1 MDTAS
6 FLRDLLERCG
16 YPSDVAARTAA
27 GVLPVLTL
35 YFAEME
41 KRRPLQFPAQVSPE
55 LAEKLRKFF
64 SEYEVSV
71 CESIILALLEAE
83 TPPIH
88 LPGGKH

>member
-1 MDTAS
+1 
-6 FLRDLLERCG
+6 
-16 YPSDVAARTAA
+16 
-27 GVLPVLTL
+27 
-35 YFAEME
+35 ME